1 MNMPGFTAEASF
13 YTARQSYGSS
23 VLFREAGTG
32 IYPAQGTC
40 VRRCLLNAL
49 CRCSGISGEAYN
61 WCMNALTA
69 CYLNCGFIPI
79 IVDF

>member
-1 MNMPGFTAEASF
+1 MPGFTAEASL
-13 YTARQSYGSS
+13 YTARQSYGNT

-40 VRRCLLNAL
+40 VTRCLLNAPS
-49 CRCSGISGEAYN
+49 RCSGLSGEAYN
-61 WCMNALTA
+61 WCMDAALTA

-79 IVDF
+79 IVEF